1 MEIEHIKRARR
12 ELEDSIRVAVMEAID
27 TFNTKTG
34 MYPEC
39 LDIKMMDATTIGE
52 HDRPFI
58 VGVHAEVTI

>member
-1 MEIEHIKRARR
+1 MEIEQVKRARR
-12 ELEDSIRVAVMEAID
+12 EMEDLIRVAVMEAID

-34 MYPEC
+34 MYPER
-39 LDIKMMDATTIGE
+39 LDVGLVEAATICE